1 MSAAVR
7 PGHEVRV
14 LEAASDVARAAREEF
29 IRAGQAAIEV
39 RGRFTVALSG
49 GATPKTLYGSLTP
62 KDLEWGKVEVFFGD
76 ERCVSPE
83 RQESNFRMAQ
93 EALLSRVPVP
103 EENVH
108 RIRGE
113 AESAEIAAAEYEA
126 ELRKVFGEGEGAPRF
141 DLMLLG
147 LGADGH
153 TASLFPGSPALEE
166 NAALG
171 RRELGAAA
179 LADADH
185 PDVPGA
191 EPLGRGPVPRRR
203 RREGGSRAPRD
214 RGRARRPRGAR
225 APGRPAGRK
234 GRVAARS
241 ALGDAAGAEELV
253 TPRARRRARSNR
265 SCRSLRPGSGQA
277 G

>member
-1 MSAAVR
+1 MSATVR
-7 PGHEVRV
+7 PGHQVRV

-49 GATPKTLYGSLTP
+49 GATPKALYGSLAT

-166 NAALG
+166 TQRWVAANWVQRLSRTRITLTFPVLNRSAEVLFLVAG
-171 RRELGAAA
+171 DEKAEAVRRAIEGAPAG
-179 LADADH
+179 LE
-185 PDVPGA
+185 VP
-191 EPLGRGPVPRRR
+191 
-203 RREGGSRAPRD
+203 
-214 RGRARRPRGAR
+214 ARRVDPPGGKVVWLLDRLSATR
-225 APGRPAGRK
+225 LAPK
-234 GRVAARS
+234 
-241 ALGDAAGAEELV
+241 
-253 TPRARRRARSNR
+253 N
-265 SCRSLRPGSGQA
+265 
-277 G
+277 